1 MKNLKHF
8 TGQKGTSVSSNVING
23 VLLDKNLD
31 QLKVGAKLL
40 ELMKVLEGV
49 DENNKL
55 AKLNET
61 TISDNNGG
69 RIEL

>member
-1 MKNLKHF
+1 M
-8 TGQKGTSVSSNVING
+8 SSNVING